1 MSISGIYALTLQT
14 TGGKFNTGGVDIEIQ
29 NYSLNSEETEVKY
42 DNENKEVSPSEVISL
57 ISKIENYGENCYVR
71 TKIFYINDDINFK
84 QYVTGMSDEW
94 EKYGEYYYYKKTLNK
109 DEKLKIFDA
118 IKIPDNI
125 RELTSESKIKL
136 EITAEAVQEKNFEPD
151 FSKEDPWQG
160 IVPTQS
166 INTKYDLDTNE
177 NYMIIKYEDGA
188 DEDINVPNN
197 FFEGMKNLMPG
208 DSYTSSVEIK
218 NNNKKDAKYY
228 FKLSINEE
236 NENYQELLNNTD
248 LIISSKNG
256 QVLYN
261 GKMINDKKILLGEY
275 NIGQEDKL
283 DFKISV
289 PKELENKYANLGST
303 LNLIFSAEYEKENTE
318 NNNAENSDNTDNT
331 VENESKKDN
340 NNSKANENKLSPK
353 TGDKINV
360 AITVFVI
367 SCIGLV
373 IVSFLDYREKRN
385 IE

>member
-1 MSISGIYALTLQT
+1 MSISGIYALILQT

-42 DNENKEVSPSEVISL
+42 DNENNEVSPSEVISL

-71 TKIFYINDDINFK
+71 TKIFYINDAINFK
-84 QYVTGMSDEW
+84 KYVTGMSDEW
-94 EKYGEYYYYKKTLNK
+94 EKHGDYYYYKRTLNK
-109 DEKLKIFDA
+109 DEKLKIFDT

-166 INTKYDLDTNE
+166 VNTKYDINTND
-177 NYMIIKYEDGA
+177 NYIVIKYEDGA

-197 FFEGMKNLMPG
+197 FFEEMKNLMPG

-218 NNNKKDAKYY
+218 NKNNKKAKYY
-228 FKLSINEE
+228 FKLSLNEE
-236 NENYQELLNNTD
+236 NKIYQELLNNID
-248 LIISSKNG
+248 LIISNKNG
-256 QVLYN
+256 KILYN

-275 NIGQEDKL
+275 SIGQEDKL
-283 DFKISV
+283 DLKIIV

-303 LNLIFSAEYEKENTE
+303 LNLIFSVEYEKENTE
-318 NNNAENSDNTDNT
+318 NNNAENNNTDNKT
-331 VENESKKDN
+331 E
-340 NNSKANENKLSPK
+340 NENKMNPK

-360 AITVFVI
+360 AITIFVL
-367 SCIGLV
+367 SSIGMI

>member
-71 TKIFYINDDINFK
+71 TKIFYINDAINFK
-84 QYVTGMSDEW
+84 KYVTGMSDEW
-94 EKYGEYYYYKKTLNK
+94 EKHGDYYYYKRTLNK
-109 DEKLKIFDA
+109 DEKLKIFDT

-166 INTKYDLDTNE
+166 VNTKYDINTND
-177 NYMIIKYEDGA
+177 NYIVIKYEDGA

-197 FFEGMKNLMPG
+197 FFEEMKNLMPG

-218 NNNKKDAKYY
+218 NKNNKKAKYY
-228 FKLSINEE
+228 FKLSLNEE
-236 NENYQELLNNTD
+236 DKIYQELLNNID
-248 LIISSKNG
+248 LIISNKNG
-256 QVLYN
+256 KILYN

-275 NIGQEDKL
+275 SIGQEDKL
-283 DFKISV
+283 DLKIIV

-340 NNSKANENKLSPK
+340 NKENENKMNPK
-353 TGDKINV
+353 TGDKISV
-360 AITVFVI
+360 AITIFVL
-367 SCIGLV
+367 SSIGLI